1 MDIFAFIALFN
12 SNESFIIDEM
22 DDFVS
27 ILSVIDILLL
37 ISWQSRTN
45 FAIFGIKT
53 LIPPPLPNEIHQIRN
68 WSIGK
73 FDRSGRFPLAER
85 RPTRR
90 NFETWENGGQ
100 LRQNL
105 RIICLFNDGIQRWMQ
120 TDG

>member
-45 FAIFGIKT
+45 FAIFGI
-53 LIPPPLPNEIHQIRN
+53 
-68 WSIGK
+68 
-73 FDRSGRFPLAER
+73 
-85 RPTRR
+85 
-90 NFETWENGGQ
+90 
-100 LRQNL
+100 
-105 RIICLFNDGIQRWMQ
+105 
-120 TDG
+120 